1 VIPAAGIY
9 IHLPFCSSICP
20 YCDFAVVKGSCGIRA
35 HFVESLTE
43 EIRICAGSVWPAFV
57 GTDSEPS
64 FDSIFLGGGTP
75 SIIHTD
81 QLHNILDQL
90 AESFDIVGDPWIAME
105 VNPEDVTPAQ
115 LSDWRELGVSYL
127 SLGVQSFDARSLEF
141 LGRQH
146 TPGQARESV
155 GMAMAAGFPTV
166 SIDLIY
172 CLPGQ
177 TQGSWRSELSCALD
191 TGPDHLSCYQLTIEP
206 GTEFGVRKRQ
216 GRLSEISVD
225 QQAALFFETHSYL
238 ESEGYTAYEVSN
250 FASDPRHESRHNQ
263 KYWNHQPY
271 LGLGPS
277 AHSFSGRSRWWNHPG
292 LKHYLAA
299 VDLCHRPIAENETL
313 DSWQI
318 CLEAIALGLR
328 TPRGIDLQDLP
339 GDKGPTIWRRN
350 QALLHRWV
358 ESGLIDA
365 DPPTFRPTLKGMALA
380 DTLSRELDIP
390 MD

>member
-1 VIPAAGIY
+1 
-9 IHLPFCSSICP
+9 
-20 YCDFAVVKGSCGIRA
+20 
-35 HFVESLTE
+35 VESLTE

-64 FDSIFLGGGTP
+64 FNSIFLGGGTP
-75 SIIHTD
+75 SIIHPD

-90 AESFDIVGDPWIAME
+90 VESFDIVSDPWIAME

-115 LSDWRELGVSYL
+115 LSAWKELGVSYL

-155 GMAMAAGFPTV
+155 EMVKAAGFPTF

-177 TQGSWRSELSCALD
+177 TPGSWRSELSTALD

-206 GTEFGVRKRQ
+206 GTVFGVQKKQ
-216 GRLSEISVD
+216 GRLSEISLE

-238 ESEGYTAYEVSN
+238 QSEGYTAYEVSN
-250 FASDPRHESRHNQ
+250 FAADPRHESRHNQ

-277 AHSFSGRSRWWNHPG
+277 AHSFSGHSRWWNHPG
-292 LKHYLAA
+292 LKQYLAA
-299 VDLCHRPIAENETL
+299 VDLRGRPIAESETL

-318 CLEAIALGLR
+318 SLEAIALGLR
-328 TPRGIDLQDLP
+328 TPRGIDLEDLP
-339 GDKGPTIWRRN
+339 GDKGPEIWRRN
-350 QALLHRWV
+350 QAILHRWV

-365 DPPTFRPTLKGMALA
+365 DPPTIRPTLKGMALA